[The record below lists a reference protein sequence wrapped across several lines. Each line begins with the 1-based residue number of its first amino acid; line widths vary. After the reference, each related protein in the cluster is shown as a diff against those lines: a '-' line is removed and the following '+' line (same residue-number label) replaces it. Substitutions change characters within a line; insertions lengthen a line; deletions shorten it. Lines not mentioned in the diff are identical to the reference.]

1 MKRSDFIK
9 QLMQKHKIDQLPYQK
24 EVFYNMCVYQMNK
37 QKEERTKEQGQMDFS
52 VLPSYPKMLKRQNW
66 VTLDDIKE
74 MLKQISTID

>member
-37 QKEERTKEQGQMDFS
+37 QKEERNKERGQTNFS
-52 VLPSYPKMLKRQNW
+52 PLPSYPKTPKRQNRA
-66 VTLDDIKE
+66 TLDDIKE
-74 MLKQISTID
+74 MLKQISAID